1 MNNDYYNN
9 PNTQPGGGSPY
20 RSQPPV
26 KNPGATMAMVSLIL
40 GIGSIFTLLT
50 VYLPLILGS
59 ISIVF
64 ALLSKGYGKRLLA
77 SAKAGIITSISGMVL
92 IISLI
97 GAVLGL
103 IFSLDGEDMIRFG
116 QEMDEQFEEQMGI
129 SLEEFTGESYE
140 DVMKSYADMLGK

>member
-1 MNNDYYNN
+1 
-9 PNTQPGGGSPY
+9 
-20 RSQPPV
+20 
-26 KNPGATMAMVSLIL
+26 MAMISLIL

-50 VYLPLILGS
+50 VYLPLIFGS

-64 ALLSKGYGKRLLA
+64 ALLSKGYGKKLLA
-77 SAKAGIITSISGMVL
+77 SAKAGIITSIGGMVL